1 MHHVL
6 NTASKRLQT
15 KFFLGSLESIF
26 SFVLL
31 VISRHGNGISKGDI
45 QRKIMWDFHR
55 VVLLF
60 FGCGMGNS
68 RKKNKSK
75 DIKEIAYPPLAFG
88 WVRVTVSVKPF
99 LHDES
104 SIMKRWLRKCN
115 GIELII
121 WSFQGSWRFLA
132 FKFPRD
138 LTQFCGISR
147 GGALFCLEFSRGI

>member
-60 FGCGMGNS
+60 FLAVEWAIPE
-68 RKKNKSK
+68 KKTNPRISK
-75 DIKEIAYPPLAFG
+75 KLHTPP
-88 WVRVTVSVKPF
+88 
-99 LHDES
+99 
-104 SIMKRWLRKCN
+104 
-115 GIELII
+115 
-121 WSFQGSWRFLA
+121 
-132 FKFPRD
+132 
-138 LTQFCGISR
+138 
-147 GGALFCLEFSRGI
+147 